1 MCIGHKW
8 GILSE
13 FKNFAYYDDMDVK
26 WELLPK
32 AEWEAFH
39 TAQQGALQQAWG
51 YGEALTALGVGVQR
65 AMVWEEGRLLA
76 IAQFMCKR
84 VLGYISLA
92 SCTRGP
98 VFLPDVTPAQ
108 RAQVYKR
115 LRQSL
120 PLPRLKVALFSPDRT
135 ADQVDPAET
144 KGMSRV
150 MTGYATVLL
159 DLTLPLATLKAQLDG
174 KWRNRLNK
182 ALLNDK
188 LRVHVQA
195 SRKRCEWLLAQE
207 QAQREA
213 KKFHGLPTDFVQAYI
228 AAAAD
233 PRQAF
238 VVAYAELGK
247 NTVAGMLFLIHGRVA
262 SYHMGWADEEGRQL
276 NAHNALLWQAMVDL
290 QGQGVA
296 VLDLGGVNTHD
307 LPGISRF
314 KLGTGGR
321 AVTLAGTYF

>member
-1 MCIGHKW
+1 
-8 GILSE
+8 
-13 FKNFAYYDDMDVK
+13 MDVK
-26 WELLPK
+26 WEHLPQ
-32 AEWEAFH
+32 AEWEEFH
-39 TAQQGALQQAWG
+39 SSHHGALQQAWL
-51 YGEALTALGVGVQR
+51 YGDALRSLGVVVQR

-76 IAQFMCKR
+76 VAQFMCKR
-84 VLGYISLA
+84 LLGYLSVA

-98 VFLPDVTPAQ
+98 VWHPDVLPGQ
-108 RAQVYKR
+108 RAAIYKQ

-120 PLPRLKVALFSPDRT
+120 PVPWLKVALFSPNDSAEHVDRVEI
-135 ADQVDPAET
+135 Q
-144 KGMSRV
+144 GLSRV

-159 DLTLPLATLKAQLDG
+159 DLRQSLPSLKAGLEG

-182 ALLNDK
+182 ALATEK
-188 LRVHVQA
+188 IRFHVQP
-195 SRKRCEWLLAQE
+195 SLKRCEWLLGKE
-207 QAQREA
+207 LDQREA

-233 PRQAF
+233 HRQAF
-238 VVAYAELGK
+238 VVAYAEMGK
-247 NTVAGMLFLIHGRVA
+247 NTVAGMLFLLHGRVA

-276 NAHNALLWQAMVDL
+276 SAHNALLWESLAYLQA
-290 QGQGVA
+290 QGIE

>member
-1 MCIGHKW
+1 M
-8 GILSE
+8 
-13 FKNFAYYDDMDVK
+13 NVR
-26 WELLPK
+26 WERLPQ
-32 AEWEAFH
+32 AEWEEFH
-39 TAQQGALQQAWG
+39 AAHQGALQQAWA
-51 YGEALTALGVGVQR
+51 YGEALSVLDVRMQR
-65 AMVWEEGRLLA
+65 AMVWDDGRLLA

-84 VLGYISLA
+84 MLGYISLA

-98 VFLPDVTPAQ
+98 VFLPELSPDQ
-108 RAQVYKR
+108 RADIYKL
-115 LRQSL
+115 LRQSM
-120 PLPRLKVALFSPDRT
+120 PLPRLRVTLFSPDCT
-135 ADQVDPAET
+135 ADRLDPAEMR
-144 KGMSRV
+144 GMSRV

-159 DLTLPLATLKAQLDG
+159 DLKMPLPALRAQLDG

-182 ALLNDK
+182 ALSNDK
-188 LRVHVQA
+188 LRVHVQP
-195 SRKRCEWLLAQE
+195 SLKRCEWLLGQE
-207 QAQREA
+207 LAQREA

-247 NTVAGMLFLIHGRVA
+247 NTLAGMLFLIHGRVA
-262 SYHMGWADEEGRQL
+262 SYHMGWACEEGRQL
-276 NAHNALLWQAMVDL
+276 NAHNALLWQAMVYL
-290 QGQGVA
+290 QDQGIE

>member
-1 MCIGHKW
+1 
-8 GILSE
+8 
-13 FKNFAYYDDMDVK
+13 MDLK
-26 WELLPK
+26 WEQLPQ
-32 AEWEAFH
+32 ADWEEFH
-39 TAQQGALQQAWG
+39 STQQGALQQAWA
-51 YGEALTALGVGVQR
+51 YGEALTSLGVNMRR
-65 AMVWEEGRLLA
+65 AMVWENGQLVA

-84 VLGYISLA
+84 MLGYISLA

-98 VFLPDVTPAQ
+98 IFLPELSAAQ
-108 RAQVYKR
+108 RAAVYKR
-115 LRQSL
+115 LRQSI
-120 PLPRLKVALFSPDRT
+120 PLPRFTVPLFSPECT
-135 ADQVDPAET
+135 HEQLDPAET
-144 KGMSRV
+144 RGMSRV

-159 DLTLPLATLKAQLDG
+159 DLTNPLSTLQAQLEG

-182 ALLNDK
+182 VLSNAK
-188 LRVHVQA
+188 LRVHVQP
-195 SRKRCEWLLAQE
+195 SLKRCQWLLSQE
-207 QAQREA
+207 LAQREA

-233 PRQAF
+233 PRQAY

-247 NTVAGMLFLIHGRVA
+247 NTIGGMLFLIHGRVA

-276 NAHNALLWQAMVDL
+276 NAHNALLWKSMAFL
-290 QGQGVA
+290 QEQGIE

-321 AVTLAGTYF
+321 VVQLAGPFF

>member
-1 MCIGHKW
+1 
-8 GILSE
+8 LSE
-13 FKNFAYYDDMDVK
+13 FEKFAYYDDMDVR
-26 WELLPK
+26 WDLLPQ
-32 AEWEAFH
+32 AEWEEFH
-39 TAQQGALQQAWG
+39 SSHQGALQQAWA
-51 YGEALTALGVGVQR
+51 YGEALTALGVTIRR

-76 IAQFMCKR
+76 IAQFISKR

-98 VFLPDVTPAQ
+98 VFLPDVLPAQ
-108 RAQVYKR
+108 RAEIYKR
-115 LRQSL
+115 LRHSM
-120 PLPRLKVALFSPDRT
+120 PLPRLRVTLFSPDRT
-135 ADQVDPAET
+135 AELLDLVET
-144 KGMSRV
+144 QGMSRV

-159 DLTLPLATLKAQLDG
+159 DLTLPLATLKAELEG
-174 KWRNRLNK
+174 KWRNRL
-182 ALLNDK
+182 
-188 LRVHVQA
+188 
-195 SRKRCEWLLAQE
+195 KRCEWLLGQE

-228 AAAAD
+228 AASAE

-247 NTVAGMLFLIHGRVA
+247 NSVAGMLFLIHGRVA
-262 SYHMGWADEEGRQL
+262 SYHMGWANDEGRQL
-276 NAHNALLWQAMVDL
+276 NAHNVLLWQAIAYL
-290 QGQGVA
+290 QGQGME

-321 AVTLAGTYF
+321 VVTLAGTYF

>member
-1 MCIGHKW
+1 
-8 GILSE
+8 
-13 FKNFAYYDDMDVK
+13 MDVN
-26 WELLPK
+26 WDHLPQ
-32 AEWEAFH
+32 AQWVEFH
-39 TAQQGALQQAWG
+39 STQHGALQQAWT
-51 YGEALTALGVGVQR
+51 YGEALNALGVSMLR
-65 AMVWEEGRLLA
+65 AMVWQDGQLVA

-98 VFLPDVTPAQ
+98 IFHPDLSPLQ
-108 RAQVYKR
+108 RADIYKH
-115 LRQSL
+115 LRQSI
-120 PLPRLKVALFSPDRT
+120 PLPRLKVPLFSPDRT
-135 ADQVDPAET
+135 GEQHDPLET
-144 KGMSRV
+144 RGMSRV
-150 MTGYATVLL
+150 MTGYSTVLL
-159 DLTLPLATLKAQLDG
+159 DLTQPLPTLKAQLEG

-182 ALLNDK
+182 VLAHVK
-188 LRVHVQA
+188 LRIHVQP
-195 SRKRCEWLLAQE
+195 SLKRCEWLLGQE
-207 QAQREA
+207 LAQREA

-247 NTVAGMLFLIHGRVA
+247 NTVGGMLFLIHGRVA

-276 NAHNALLWQAMVDL
+276 NAHNALLWQALAYL
-290 QGQGVA
+290 QEQGIE

-321 AVTLAGTYF
+321 AITLAGTYF

>member
-1 MCIGHKW
+1 MTVNW
-8 GILSE
+8 EQLPQADWEE
-13 FKNFAYYDDMDVK
+13 F
-26 WELLPK
+26 
-32 AEWEAFH
+32 H
-39 TAQQGALQQAWG
+39 SAQRGALQQSWA
-51 YGEALTALGVGVQR
+51 YGDALTSLGVNMRR
-65 AMVWEEGRLLA
+65 AMVFEDGRLVA

-98 VFLPDVTPAQ
+98 IFLPELSPAQ
-108 RAQVYKR
+108 RADIYKR
-115 LRQSL
+115 LRQSI
-120 PLPRLKVALFSPDRT
+120 PLPHLKVPLFSPDCTGDELNPLQTR
-135 ADQVDPAET
+135 
-144 KGMSRV
+144 GLSRV

-159 DLTLPLATLKAQLDG
+159 DLTRPLATLKEQLEG

-182 ALLNDK
+182 ALANAK
-188 LRVHVQA
+188 LRLHVQP
-195 SRKRCEWLLAQE
+195 SLKRCEWLLGQE
-207 QAQREA
+207 QAQRDA
-213 KKFHGLPTDFVQAYI
+213 KKFHGLPTNFVQAYI
-228 AAAAD
+228 AAVAD

-247 NTVAGMLFLIHGRVA
+247 NSVGGMLFLIHGRVA
-262 SYHMGWADEEGRQL
+262 SYHVGWADDEGRLL
-276 NAHNALLWQAMVDL
+276 NAHNALLWQAMDYL
-290 QGQGVA
+290 QGQGIE